1 MISESFFQEP
11 LKSAAARLKNSP
23 LGIAR
28 GRLRRVTGLLLEIEG
43 LRQEI
48 GSRVCV
54 QGSEFDQ
61 WIEAECVGFTDEIS
75 FCMAFDP
82 VVGAKPGAAVYPFGG
97 PFFDGRAYKAFP
109 GSFSVPIGDDLLG
122 RVVDGLG
129 RPLDGRGGAVPTLK
143 NIDLGPAPNPL
154 KRRFVSTPF
163 ETGIRAIDSVLTLG
177 RGQRVGIFSGSG
189 VGKSVLIAMLCRY
202 CIADIIVI
210 ALVGERSREVREFYE
225 HTLSEDARGR
235 SVLVT
240 APADTSPLARARG
253 AEYAAGVA
261 RHFREQGKNVVLI
274 VDSLTRYAIAW
285 REIALSMGEPPV
297 TRGYPPSVFAR
308 LSTLVE
314 QAGNGEN
321 ESGSITALYSV
332 LLDSEDSVD
341 PIADAAR
348 GVLDGHLFLSRLLA
362 NSGHYPA
369 IDIERSVSRVMPS
382 VVTAEHFELAA
393 SVRRIV
399 SKYFQSRDLLSMGA
413 YVQGVDRE
421 LDTAL
426 RLWPSIEKYLR
437 QGLKEKYTLTE
448 SIKTLRDIMGHDVR

>member
-1 MISESFFQEP
+1 VIPESFFQEP
-11 LKSAAARLKNSP
+11 LRSATAQLKHVP
-23 LGIAR
+23 RGIVR

-61 WIEAECVGFTDEIS
+61 WIEAECVGFTDEVS

-82 VVGAKPGAAVYPFGG
+82 VVGAKPGASVYPFGA
-97 PFFDGRAYKAFP
+97 PFFDGRTYKAFP
-109 GSFSVPIGDDLLG
+109 GSFAVPIGDNLLG

-143 NIDLGPAPNPL
+143 NIDVGLAPNPL
-154 KRRFVSTPF
+154 RRRFVSTPF

-189 VGKSVLIAMLCRY
+189 VGKSVLIAMLCKY
-202 CIADIIVI
+202 CIADVIVI
-210 ALVGERSREVREFYE
+210 ALVGERSREIREFYE
-225 HTLSEDARGR
+225 HTLSEEARGR

-253 AEYAAGVA
+253 AEYAAEVA